1 MAQKATPPS
10 TEPLTAHPGRRA
22 FVIQRHRARRLHYD
36 FRLEIDG
43 VLVSWAVPKGVTLD
57 PSVRHLAVHVEDHS
71 LDHADFEGVIPGGK
85 SGGGDVIVWD
95 HGTWE
100 QHAGDDARAAV
111 DNGEIHV
118 NLYGE
123 KLRGRVVLI
132 RTGDARDAREQWIVL
147 HKRDAAAIDGWD
159 PEDHPRSVI
168 SGRTNDEVVAQWA
181 ETDPHD

>member
-1 MAQKATPPS
+1 MARKATPPS
-10 TEPLTAHPGRRA
+10 TELPTTVPGRRA